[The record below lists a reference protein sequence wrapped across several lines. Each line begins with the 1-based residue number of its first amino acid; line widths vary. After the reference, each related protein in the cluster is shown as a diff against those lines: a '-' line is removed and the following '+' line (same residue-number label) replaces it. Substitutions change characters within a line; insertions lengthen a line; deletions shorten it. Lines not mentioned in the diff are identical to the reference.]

1 MKYLKTYNRMI
12 NEISVNENQLIKQ
25 HLSSD
30 GKSLNIGN
38 LNLTELPEL
47 PEGLERLYC
56 TNNQLTKLPKLPK
69 GLERLYCDNN
79 QLTELPELPK
89 GLKYLYCGNNKLTKL
104 PEIPKGLR
112 ELYCH
117 DNQLPYDNLE
127 KYWEW
132 FWKENPDLHNAKKMG
147 LY

>member
-1 MKYLKTYNRMI
+1 MKYLKTYN
-12 NEISVNENQLIKQ
+12 ENQLIKDN
-25 HLSSD
+25 LSNN
-30 GKSLNIGN
+30 GKTLNLFN
-38 LNLTELPEL
+38 LNLT
-47 PEGLERLYC
+47 
-56 TNNQLTKLPKLPK
+56 K
-69 GLERLYCDNN
+69 
-79 QLTELPELPK
+79 LPELPK